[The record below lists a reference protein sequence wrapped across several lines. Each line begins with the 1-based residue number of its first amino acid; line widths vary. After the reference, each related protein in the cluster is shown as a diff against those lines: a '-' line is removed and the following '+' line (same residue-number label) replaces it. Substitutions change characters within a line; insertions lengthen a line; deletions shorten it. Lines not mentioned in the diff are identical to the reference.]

1 MPLSLCCRASTL
13 ITTTTKAGGGQ
24 GRVRCSSRG
33 NRSIHSIHTVFTV
46 YSQSIHRY
54 ADTDTDLLCEFI
66 RLGKPFA
73 KGWSTL
79 ARMWPGATSCSVS
92 LTLTHARANVM
103 QICSVRVCKLLYALL
118 PYKNS
123 VIFKWV
129 FRKKWFSI
137 QINKKQRVPIWAKQ
151 GRQTYVSVC
160 VCLRRMW
167 HVYLYEVCG
176 KCNAKMLYCNG
187 VVEI

>member
-13 ITTTTKAGGGQ
+13 ITTTTTRTEAGGGQ

-33 NRSIHSIHTVFTV
+33 NRSIHSIHTQYSLCIHRVFTDMPTPTQTYYV
-46 YSQSIHRY
+46 NLY
-54 ADTDTDLLCEFI
+54 AWANHL
-66 RLGKPFA
+66 R
-73 KGWSTL
+73 KGGLPPHVCGWECVC
-79 ARMWPGATSCSVS
+79 AWPGATSCSVS

-129 FRKKWFSI
+129 FRKK
-137 QINKKQRVPIWAKQ
+137 
-151 GRQTYVSVC
+151 
-160 VCLRRMW
+160 
-167 HVYLYEVCG
+167 
-176 KCNAKMLYCNG
+176 
-187 VVEI
+187 